1 LTSGKGVVL
10 FVDEEV
16 EASKWVF
23 CLGAYLPTWHSNFC
37 QYTSSKM
44 VLDVKYRAEDVLDP
58 AD

>member
-1 LTSGKGVVL
+1 ML